1 MSLTGALHSAVSALN
16 AQSSALAMI
25 GDNIANSDTVGYKT
39 TSASFQDL
47 VTASS
52 NSKAYSSGGVSVS
65 GIANITQQGLL
76 SATTTATNVA
86 IQGNGFF
93 VVTNSTDAGGTT
105 FYTRN
110 GGFTTDK
117 SGFLVNDGYYLEGYR
132 TDASGNIVGT
142 GLEPVQTTIA
152 KSNGGATTE
161 SSITANLP
169 ADAVVNT
176 SSNSTPT
183 DGSSFSSSMTV
194 YDSLGEA
201 HSLNITWTKTA
212 ANTWTADV
220 APATASD
227 VSSIGTDGGAAQYTF
242 TFNGDG
248 SLSTISPTDATTGQ
262 VTPLNITWTDGAT
275 DSSIALNFG
284 TQNGGTDGLTQLAS
298 GGDTPSVTN
307 FKANSDGVSLGTLT
321 GVSIS
326 QGGIVEAAYSNGK
339 TVPIYKLAVATFTD
353 PNGLVVHTD
362 GMYTSTAESGD
373 AKLQTSGEGDAGVV
387 YGSELESSTP
397 DTTGQFSNMISAQQA
412 YSAASQVVT
421 TVNKMFDTLISAM
434 R

>member
-1 MSLTGALHSAVSALN
+1 MSLSGALSSAISALN
-16 AQSSALAMI
+16 AQSSSLAMI
-25 GDNIANSDTVGYKT
+25 GDNIANSDTTGYKT
-39 TSASFQDL
+39 TSASFEDL

-52 NSKAYSSGGVSVS
+52 GSKSYSSGGVSVS
-65 GIANITQQGLL
+65 GVANITQQGLL

-93 VVTNSTDAGGTT
+93 VVTDSTGAAGTT
-105 FYTRN
+105 SYTRN
-110 GGFTTDK
+110 GNFTTDNA
-117 SGFLVNDGYYLEGYR
+117 GYLVNDGEYLEGYR

-142 GLEPVQTTIA
+142 GLEPVQTNIA

-161 SSITANLP
+161 SSLTANLP

-176 SSNSTPT
+176 STTTTPT

-194 YDSLGEA
+194 YDSLGDA

-212 ANTWTADV
+212 ANTWTADI

-227 VSSIGTDGGAAQYTF
+227 TSAIGTNGGAAEYTF

-248 SLSTISPTDATTGQ
+248 SLKTISPTDSTTGE
-262 VTPLNITWTDGAT
+262 VTPLTVSWTDGAS
-275 DSSIALNFG
+275 DSSISINFG
-284 TQNGGTDGLTQLAS
+284 TQNGGTDGLTQLSS
-298 GGDTPSVTN
+298 GSDTPSVTN

-321 GVSIS
+321 SVSIS
-326 QGGIVEAAYSNGK
+326 QGGIVEASYSNGK

-353 PNGLVVHTD
+353 PNGLVAHSN
-362 GMYTSTAESGD
+362 GMYTSTADSGD
-373 AKLQTSGEGDAGVV
+373 AQLQTSGEGDAGTV
-387 YGSELESSTP
+387 YGGELEASTT